1 MKYFLSLCCIIKNER
16 NLEELIIYYK
26 ILGVEHFYIYD
37 NESDFPIKDRLNS
50 FFYKKYCSII
60 NFPGKYKQL
69 EAYNDCINKTKDE
82 TKWLILCDGDE
93 YIVPKKDNYCSIRD
107 FLNDYNHAHAIG
119 INWVMFGT
127 SYYDTKQE
135 GFLIDKYRHSSST
148 QNKHIKTI
156 CQPKYVSSVN
166 GPHNVN
172 LHDPSKYIDAKNN
185 IINSPF
191 NENYTIDIIQMNHY
205 HSKSKEELIE
215 KSNRGNADS
224 DKRVNVPDDIHS
236 FDNEII
242 NNFISDKY
250 LNDLRKIYNMTGVNW
265 QIYRALNKD
274 LTQAFNNEEEIIEHL
289 LKYGLQENR
298 PFHITDK
305 FPDFNRQEYRNK
317 NPQLHNLN
325 DLDLELYYI
334 SQNI

>member
-16 NLEELIIYYK
+16 NLEELIIYYN

-50 FFYKKYCSII
+50 FFYKKHCTII
-60 NFPGKYKQL
+60 NYPGKYKQID
-69 EAYNDCINKTKDE
+69 AYNDCVNKTKDI
-82 TKWLILCDGDE
+82 TKWLIICDGDE
-93 YIVPKKDNYCSIRD
+93 YIVPKKENYWSIRD

-135 GFLIDKYRHSSST
+135 GFLIDKYRQSSST

-156 CQPKYVSSVN
+156 CQPKFVSSVN
-166 GPHNVN
+166 GAHCVN
-172 LHDPSKYIDAKNN
+172 LYDPSKYIDAKGN
-185 IINSPF
+185 IIKGPF
-191 NENYTIDIIQMNHY
+191 NENNTIDIIQMNHY

-215 KSNRGNADS
+215 KFNRGNADS
-224 DKRVNVPDDIHS
+224 DKRVSVPEDIHS
-236 FDNEII
+236 IDNDII
-242 NNFISDKY
+242 NNFVADKY
-250 LNDLRKIYNMTGVNW
+250 LNDLKKIYNLTGVNIN
-265 QIYRALNKD
+265 IYKALNKD
-274 LTQAFNNEEEIIEHL
+274 LIKVLKKDEEFIEHL
-289 LKYGLQENR
+289 LKYSLNENR
-298 PFHITDK
+298 PIHITDK

-317 NPQLHNLN
+317 NPQLNNFN